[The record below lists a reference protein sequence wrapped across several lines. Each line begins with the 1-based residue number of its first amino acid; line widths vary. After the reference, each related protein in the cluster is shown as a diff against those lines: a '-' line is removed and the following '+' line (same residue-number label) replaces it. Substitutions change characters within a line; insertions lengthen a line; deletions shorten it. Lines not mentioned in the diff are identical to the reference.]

1 MTRDQK
7 QFVVI
12 LCAAAYMIG
21 MLADMFTFQLED
33 RGLATV
39 NWRYKSGDDLLRWS
53 YRQFQ
58 VSLIQLAA
66 LFLSENC
73 GLHISIGF
81 LQISAK

>member
-39 NWRYKSGDDLLRWS
+39 NWRYKSGDVVKLPVGTRPEDIAT
-53 YRQFQ
+53 F
-58 VSLIQLAA
+58 V
-66 LFLSENC
+66 
-73 GLHISIGF
+73 
-81 LQISAK
+81 AKNPDKPVARYGNGVAVE

>member
-58 VSLIQLAA
+58 VSLIQLVLLCQIPFRFDAERIKA
-66 LFLSENC
+66 CFL
-73 GLHISIGF
+73 
-81 LQISAK
+81 